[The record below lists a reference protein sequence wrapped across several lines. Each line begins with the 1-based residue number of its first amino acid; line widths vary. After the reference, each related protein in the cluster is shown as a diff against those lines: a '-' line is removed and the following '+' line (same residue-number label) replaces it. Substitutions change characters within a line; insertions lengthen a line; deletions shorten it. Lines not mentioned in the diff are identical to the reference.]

1 MSATELTLSWAQSV
15 SDVTLPTAR
24 SLQEQ
29 QPGRQGP
36 ELQLETWVWY
46 KGNQLPNE
54 RFQVLDPSDVGFTC
68 LTQVLAC

>member
-29 QPGRQGP
+29 QLGRQSP
-36 ELQLETWVWY
+36 ELQLVGSGTKETDYLMKDSRSLIHRMWA
-46 KGNQLPNE
+46 LP
-54 RFQVLDPSDVGFTC
+54 
-68 LTQVLAC
+68 A